1 MSMSLPGAPG
11 ISMVRRSML
20 RDGRTSR
27 HPTPPPRKAR
37 PAVPPNGGRLG
48 ELADALSQVQEAT
61 GLDGRD
67 IASRLVEHLDP
78 ASPVR
83 AIDVFASGRA
93 DLVAAYLTGELDG
106 AAVLRAWRP
115 ADG

>member
-20 RDGRTSR
+20 RDGRTR
-27 HPTPPPRKAR
+27 HPTPPRKPRK
-37 PAVPPNGGRLG
+37 AVPPNGSRLG
-48 ELADALSQVQEAT
+48 ELADALTRVQEAA

-67 IASRLVEHLDP
+67 IAARLVEHLDP

-83 AIDVFASGRA
+83 VVDVFASGRA

-106 AAVLRAWRP
+106 AAVLEAWRS